1 MKILTI
7 IAAALL
13 GLVFVAASLTYLL
26 ELVEAPAPPDGTPM
40 ALFVAAMHP
49 THYLGFVKVLEL
61 LGGVLVAIPLTR
73 RIGLLVLG
81 PIIVNIVAIHV
92 FLTKGEGLGNPML
105 IAVVVL
111 ALFLVI
117 AERRAFAAYARGG

>member
-1 MKILTI
+1 MKLLAA

-13 GLVFVAASLTYLL
+13 GLMFIAASLIYFFK
-26 ELVEAPAPPDGTPM
+26 LVDAPPPAEGSPM
-40 ALFVAAMHP
+40 ALFFGAMYP
-49 THYLGFVKVLEL
+49 THYLDFVKVLEL
-61 LGGVLVAIPLTR
+61 VGGILVAVPLTR

-81 PIIVNIVAIHV
+81 PIIVNILATHI

-117 AERRAFAAYARGG
+117 VERRAFAAFARGG